1 MDHCTKWAE
10 AFPLRNH
17 TAVTVV
23 RQLVSLVFTIFGC
36 PHQILSGP
44 EFDSILMSELCEQLH
59 IDKVRT
65 SPYRAATNGAVE
77 RFYRTL
83 NGMLGK
89 VAKDSQKDWDEWL
102 PLVMAAYMASP
113 HSATGF

>member
-1 MDHCTKWAE
+1 MQGTPVHSNSGGSLYE
-10 AFPLRNH
+10 ASPLRNH

-23 RQLVSLVFTIFGC
+23 RQLVSQVFTRFGC
-36 PHQILSGP
+36 PHQILSDQGP
-44 EFDSILMSELCEQLH
+44 EFDSNLMAELCKQLH

-77 RFYRTL
+77 RFHRTL

-89 VAKDSQKDWDEWL
+89 MAKDSQKDWDE
-102 PLVMAAYMASP
+102 
-113 HSATGF
+113 